1 MRSNLKK
8 ERAKYHKSKGNTSME
23 KKRNIYETTF
33 IVNAGLDDPQ
43 IDAIVDKVQ
52 EVITKNNGEIMELA
66 KWGRKRFAYPIKKK
80 NNGFYV
86 VCEFKSSGDLIARLE
101 RHFLLEENIIRF
113 LIIGL
118 DKKAQQAR
126 ISANDLMKLSV
137 PATPSTSG
145 SPLVAAIPAVES
157 DIPAALETPTDL
169 TTPSEA

>member
-1 MRSNLKK
+1 
-8 ERAKYHKSKGNTSME
+8 ME
-23 KKRNIYETTF
+23 KKKNIYETTV

-43 IDAIVDKVQ
+43 IDAIIDKVQ
-52 EVITKNNGEIMELA
+52 ETIVKNNGEIMELA

-86 VCEFKSSGDLIARLE
+86 VFEFKSSGDLVARLE

-118 DKKAQQAR
+118 DKKALQAR
-126 ISANDLMKLSV
+126 ISGNDLIKLSA

-145 SPLVAAIPAVES
+145 LPLVAAIPEAETANPLASES
-157 DIPAALETPTDL
+157 PTDL

>member
-1 MRSNLKK
+1 MEHKK
-8 ERAKYHKSKGNTSME
+8 K
-23 KKRNIYETTF
+23 IYEATF

-43 IDAIVDKVQ
+43 IDAIIDKVQ

-86 VCEFKSSGDLIARLE
+86 VCEFTSSGDLIARLE

-113 LIIGL
+113 LIIWL
-118 DKKAQQAR
+118 DKKALQAR
-126 ISANDLMKLSV
+126 ISGNDLMKLSA

-145 SPLVAAIPAVES
+145 SPLVAAIPAVEL
-157 DIPAALETPTDL
+157 DVPAASETPTDF
-169 TTPSEA
+169 TTSSEA